1 MSNALRIL
9 IGGEFFRRL
18 REEECFYADKTAL
31 IEELVGE
38 STSAMVSLLTRPRRF
53 GKTLTMTMLRE
64 FFDIQKDSKDIF
76 AGLNITKNAALCDAW
91 MNKYPVVF
99 ISLKQVEG
107 LNFAHALG
115 QVREL
120 LSRTCIDATYLLQSS
135 LVDTGTKNK
144 LALLKASQADT
155 SLLENSLLTLSR
167 ALRDHWGKP
176 VILLI
181 DEYDVPLA
189 RAEENGYYTE
199 MVSFLRNMLGAALKT
214 NDTLQLAVLTGCLRI
229 SKESI
234 FTGLNNFKCFGI
246 SDMQFA
252 DKLGFTSAEV
262 DALLAAAG
270 FSDKKAVM
278 TEWYDGYRFGK
289 NTEIYCPWDI
299 LQYVSDL
306 QVDFEAKPKAYWN
319 NSSGN
324 RIVRSFVG
332 RTDLHVGNKFE
343 TLLAGGC
350 VEATIVENLTY
361 DALHAS
367 EDNLWTLLYLTGYL
381 TKASPEQ
388 MAACGVVPDD
398 ETTPLVIPNKEV
410 HKIFTSSIAAW
421 FVDTVKAAD
430 RSTLFSTFWAGNAQ
444 ALSALLTEQL
454 YATISYYDAHEDY
467 YHAFLAGMLA
477 FSAYEVRSNRES
489 GNGRPDILVLD
500 LPGKR
505 AAIIEIK
512 IAKDRASMKDAA
524 QSALAQIEAQD
535 YALGLPS
542 ILTKV
547 YKYGV
552 AFWKKE
558 CLVLGREEDVAQ

>member
-343 TLLAGGC
+343 KLLAGGC

-512 IAKDRASMKDAA
+512 IAKDRASMKEAA

-558 CLVLGREEDVAQ
+558 CLVLGGEEEVAQ